1 MNQFKNI
8 LVCVTQQRTC
18 ERLIKKADKLKQE
31 SNASLYVIHVLK
43 NEWNIL
49 DNAKEGEAL
58 EYLFGISKSVGAN
71 LTVLRSDLIVN
82 AIADFI
88 RENNIDCIV
97 MGESRKDH
105 KENHFYNELK
115 KRFENIEILV
125 VPYNH
130 I

>member
-31 SNASLYVIHVLK
+31 SDASLYVIHVLK

-49 DNAKEGEAL
+49 DNVKEGEAL

-88 RENNIDCIV
+88 RENKIDCIV

>member
-88 RENNIDCIV
+88 RENKIDCIV

-125 VPYNH
+125 VPYNQ